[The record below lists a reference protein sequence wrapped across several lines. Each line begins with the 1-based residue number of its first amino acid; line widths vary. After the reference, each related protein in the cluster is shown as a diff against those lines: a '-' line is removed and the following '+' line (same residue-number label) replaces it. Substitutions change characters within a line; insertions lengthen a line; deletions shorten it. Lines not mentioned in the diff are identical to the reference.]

1 MVEEKSK
8 ILIVDDDELTC
19 KLMSR
24 ILDIY
29 GYTTIAVNS
38 GKEALEFVQNKP
50 VDIMLVDFMMPEMG
64 GIELCQRLKNNPMT
78 SSIIVILLTA
88 STDSY
93 LDDMTVG
100 AGADGF
106 IRKPFDV
113 ENFVGY
119 IEEVERGRGLIE

>member
-1 MVEEKSK
+1 MEEKSR

-38 GKEALEFVQNKP
+38 GEEALEFVKNKP
-50 VDIMLVDFMMPEMG
+50 VDIILVDFMMPEMN
-64 GIELCQRLKNNPMT
+64 GIEFCQRLKNNPLT

-93 LDDMTVG
+93 LDDATTE
-100 AGADGF
+100 AGVDGF

-119 IEEVERGRGLIE
+119 IQEVGRGRGLLE

>member
-106 IRKPFDV
+106 IRKLFDV